1 MPYDDAFYPPPSQSP
16 KPLPAIIK
24 PNSMNK
30 LFIVIL
36 SLNITIAFG
45 QSKPETY
52 RFSKDIL
59 SQIDKD
65 TVAWKYQIGA
75 TGLSFSG
82 YYREALQIWD
92 KNGVRKLKNTE
103 EDSLYFTS
111 SNKVNAKDY
120 VIEQSKNTQII
131 IINEAHH
138 VPKHRTFTK
147 SLLKELYD
155 NGYRYLGLEALFDS
169 TINKRKFPVI
179 ETGYYTKEP
188 EFGNLI
194 SEALKIGFTLFK
206 YEASEGKNGKER
218 EIEQA
223 ANIQKY
229 MESNPKGKVLIHCGY
244 AHAYENDY
252 PAWGKAMAGRLKEN
266 MKIDPLTID
275 QTKFLESLDIDNN
288 HLFFWLNKAKE
299 PIVLMDK
306 NGQVFN
312 RKNETTQTDIVII
325 HPQTD
330 YINNR
335 PDWLLKGKKRYI
347 IPISKIQKH
356 QPLLI
361 LAYRNNEF
369 ENNGIPT
376 DILEIIDNKTPSELY
391 LTNGVYTIVIKDAN
405 YNIINKYNIEIK

>member
-1 MPYDDAFYPPPSQSP
+1 MY
-16 KPLPAIIK
+16 
-24 PNSMNK
+24 K
-30 LFIVIL
+30 LLTVIL
-36 SLNITIAFG
+36 SLNTIVSFG
-45 QSKPETY
+45 QSNPESY

-59 SQIDKD
+59 SHIDKD

-75 TGLSFSG
+75 TELSFSG
-82 YYREALQIWD
+82 YYRDVLQIWE
-92 KNGVRKLKNTE
+92 KNGVRKPKITE
-103 EDSLYFTS
+103 EDSLYFTRS
-111 SNKVNAKDY
+111 KKVNAKDY
-120 VIEQSKNTQII
+120 IIEQSKNAQII

-138 VPKHRTFTK
+138 IPKHRTFTK
-147 SLLKELYD
+147 SLLKELFD

-169 TINKRKFPVI
+169 TINERKYPVI

-194 SEALKIGFTLFK
+194 SEALKIGFTLFS

-223 ANIQKY
+223 KNIQKFI
-229 MESNPKGKVLIHCGY
+229 ESNPMGKVLIHCGY

-266 MKIDPLTID
+266 MNIDPLTID
-275 QTKFLESLDIDNN
+275 QTMFLEKSDAENN
-288 HLFFWLNKAKE
+288 HLSIKLNKTNE
-299 PIVLMDK
+299 PIILIDESGK
-306 NGQVFN
+306 IFNGI
-312 RKNETTQTDIVII
+312 NEIKQTDIVII

-335 PDWLLKGKKRYI
+335 PDWLSNGRKGYN
-347 IPISKIQKH
+347 IPHSKIEKH

-369 ENNGIPT
+369 ENKGIPT
-376 DILEIIDNKTPSELY
+376 DIIEITENKTPSELY
-391 LTNGVYTIVIKDAN
+391 LTRGIYTIVMKDEN

>member
-1 MPYDDAFYPPPSQSP
+1 
-16 KPLPAIIK
+16 
-24 PNSMNK
+24 MNK
-30 LFIVIL
+30 LFFVIIF
-36 SLNITIAFG
+36 LNLTITFG
-45 QSKPETY
+45 QSKTEIY

-75 TGLSFSG
+75 TELSFSG
-82 YYREALQIWD
+82 HYKEILQIWE
-92 KNGVRKLKNTE
+92 KNGVRKPKSTE
-103 EDSLYFTS
+103 EDSLYFKH

-120 VIEQSKNTQII
+120 IIEQSKNVQII

-138 VPKHRTFTK
+138 IPKHRTFTK

-169 TINKRKFPVI
+169 TINEINFPVI

-194 SEALKIGFTLFK
+194 SEALKIGFTLFS

-223 ANIQKY
+223 ENIQKFI
-229 MESNPKGKVLIHCGY
+229 ENNPKGKVLIHCGY

-252 PAWGKAMAGRLKEN
+252 PTWGKAMAGRLKEN
-266 MKIDPLTID
+266 MKTDPLTID
-275 QTKFLESLDIDNN
+275 QTVFLERSDIDNN
-288 HLFFWLNKAKE
+288 HLFIRLNNTKN
-299 PIVLMDK
+299 PIILIDK
-306 NGQVFN
+306 NGNVFN
-312 RKNETTQTDIVII
+312 GKNEIKQTDIIII
-325 HPQTD
+325 HPQTV

-335 PDWLLKGKKRYI
+335 PDWLSKGRKRYI
-347 IPISKIQKH
+347 IPNSKIEKH
-356 QPLLI
+356 QHLLI

-369 ENNGIPT
+369 ESNGIPA
-376 DILEIIDNKTPSELY
+376 DVIEITNNKTPSELY
-391 LTNGVYTIVIKDAN
+391 LTNGVYTIVMKDEN
-405 YNIINKYNIEIK
+405 YNIIDKYSIDIR